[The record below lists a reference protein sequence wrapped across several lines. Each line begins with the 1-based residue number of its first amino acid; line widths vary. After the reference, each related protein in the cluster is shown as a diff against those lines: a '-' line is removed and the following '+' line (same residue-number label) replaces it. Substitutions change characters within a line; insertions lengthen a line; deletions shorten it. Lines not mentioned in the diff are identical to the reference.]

1 MLKNLFKLDL
11 RSLALARVLLG
22 ILAIYDIGRRIPDIG
37 AFFSDSGIMTRA
49 DIMQNAE
56 LPWRMTLLYLNGSYE
71 FALLLAVI
79 GLLAAVTF
87 TLGWK
92 TRISNLVVWL
102 VIISFQARFPEVS
115 TSGGDMLI
123 RIFFFWSLFLPMSAV
138 YSFDH
143 AVRGTERKEKEYLS
157 IFTAAWIMQVF
168 VLYFFTFIYKWAP
181 VYHTNFEAVWY
192 MLQLEVYTTPFGQ
205 WMGKQFLL
213 TKFLSATCYALE
225 LIGPLMLLIPWKRDT
240 WRSIA
245 VLSFWG
251 FHLGIGATMYL
262 GNFVPICLIIWVGLI
277 PTNWWEYI
285 SLKAKSVPKKMLTLY
300 YNAESSF
307 SKELALITKEIF
319 FIDSLK
325 IVPTSESQQ
334 RLLKGDD
341 LFILQSNE
349 DNTYVNGPQMFS
361 TLFQNSIFAPVRFLG
376 RILSS
381 DFSLY
386 MNEAKEAGGINLNE
400 NIQVNQESKNSKLL
414 EYLKV
419 LFHIMGFDKVK
430 FRLNK
435 FEKFLGTFLLILV
448 LCWNV
453 EGIIKKRKWYIG
465 SPFDEIMFAFQLN
478 QGWSMFA
485 PHPQRS
491 DGWWVMEGVLKSGK
505 NWDALNNKEVSFKR
519 PDSFYTT
526 YKSDEWRSFLGNVQ
540 GSRSDTYLLALGRYL
555 CRNWNAKHTGK
566 ETLQKFKLHYM
577 QEWTN
582 GPKEPKSPVNKLT
595 LWNHNCF

>member
-37 AFFSDSGIMTRA
+37 TFFSDGGIMTRA
-49 DIMQNAE
+49 EIMQNAE

-71 FALLLAVI
+71 FALLVAII
-79 GLLAAVTF
+79 GLLASITF

-92 TRISNLVVWL
+92 TRISNLIVWL
-102 VIISFQARFPEVS
+102 VIISYQARFPEVS

-143 AVRGTERKEKEYLS
+143 AVKGEDRSDNEYGS
-157 IFTAAWIMQVF
+157 IFTAAWILQVF
-168 VLYFFTFIYKWAP
+168 VLYFFTFFYKWAP
-181 VYHTNFEAVWY
+181 VYHTTFEAVWY

-205 WMGKQFLL
+205 WMGKQLLL

-277 PTNWWEYI
+277 PTSWWNYL
-285 SLKAKSVPKKMLTLY
+285 SLKVKSFPRKILTLY

-307 SKELALITKEIF
+307 AKELALIIKEIF
-319 FIDSLK
+319 FIDSLL
-325 IVPTSESQQ
+325 VSPMPASQQ
-334 RLLKGDD
+334 RSLNPVDLFLLESREEKSYLKG
-341 LFILQSNE
+341 L
-349 DNTYVNGPQMFS
+349 PMFS
-361 TLFQNSIFAPVRFLG
+361 IIFQNSIFVPFRLFG

-381 DFSLY
+381 DFSVHLS
-386 MNEAKEAGGINLNE
+386 EAKEVGGINLNE
-400 NIQVNQESKNSKLL
+400 NIQVDQEQKNSKFLELL
-414 EYLKV
+414 KF
-419 LFHIMGFDKVK
+419 LFEILGFDNVK
-430 FRLNK
+430 YRINR
-435 FEKFLGTFLLILV
+435 FEKFLGTFLVTLV

-453 EGIIKKRKWYIG
+453 EGIIEKRDWYIG
-465 SPFDEIMFAFQLN
+465 SPFDEIMFSLQLN

-491 DGWWVMEGVLKSGK
+491 DGWWVMEGELGSGK
-505 NWDALNNKEVSFKR
+505 KWDALNNKEVSFKR
-519 PDSFYTT
+519 PDSFYET
-526 YKSDEWRSFLGNVQ
+526 YKSDEWRSFLGNVS

-555 CRNWNAKHTGK
+555 CRNWNSQHAGK
-566 ETLQKFKLHYM
+566 ESLQKFKLHYM

-582 GPKEPKSPVNKLT
+582 GPSKPRSPVNKLT
-595 LWNHNCF
+595 LWNHSCF